1 MMSAPELEARREDI
15 ARIDVAIV
23 ELMAERLQAARTIGA
38 AKRAAGAATLD
49 PAQEA
54 AVVRRAVEHARTLG
68 LPGEP
73 VRAIFWDV
81 VRLCRDAQLE
91 DRP

>member
-1 MMSAPELEARREDI
+1 MTSVHELAARRERI
-15 ARIDVAIV
+15 AAIDAELVA
-23 ELMAERLQAARTIGA
+23 LMAERLRVAREIGA
-38 AKRAAGAATLD
+38 AKRSAGAGALD

-54 AVVRRAVEHARTLG
+54 AVVRRAVERARQLAV
-68 LPGEP
+68 PGEH
-73 VRAIFWDV
+73 VRAIFWEL